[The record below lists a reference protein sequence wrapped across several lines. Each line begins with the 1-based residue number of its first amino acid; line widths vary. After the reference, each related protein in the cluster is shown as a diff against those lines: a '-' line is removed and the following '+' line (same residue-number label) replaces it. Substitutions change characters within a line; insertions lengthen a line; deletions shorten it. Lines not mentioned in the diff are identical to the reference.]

1 MADINPQDPQSANQ
15 YDDRTTAAVKSVLV
29 EIGQILGSFQGKY
42 AVIGG
47 AVPWLLLDNLE
58 MPHVGTID
66 VDLSLDA
73 EALGDGE
80 YVRLVEALMTNGYD
94 QNKDLK
100 KFQLV
105 RTIASADGGSPVD
118 IIVDFLMPRDAKIDR
133 NKPPILDDFAVQRA
147 DGADL
152 AMHFNQLVAVR
163 GSMPKGGINTVEI
176 AVCSIPALLAMKGHA
191 IQRRYKQK
199 DAYDI
204 YYCVRN
210 YPNGIDA
217 LAADCKALLARPSGA
232 EGYGFI
238 NEKFDTPEGFGPT
251 CVKNF
256 VAESNILGG
265 RTEEQWQLDAFGQ
278 VDEWMRALG
287 LRA

>member
-1 MADINPQDPQSANQ
+1 LAGINPADPQSANQ
-15 YDDRTTAAVKSVLV
+15 YDDRTTAAVKSVLI

-80 YVRLVEALMTNGYD
+80 YVRLVQALMTNGYN

-100 KFQLV
+100 KFQLL
-105 RTIASADGGSPVD
+105 RSIAAADGGEPIN
-118 IIVDFLMPRDAKIDR
+118 IIVDFLIPRDAEIDK

-152 AMHFNQLVAVR
+152 ALHFNQLVAVR
-163 GSMPKGGINTVEI
+163 GSMPKGGTNTVEI
-176 AVCSIPALLAMKGHA
+176 AACSIPALLAMKGHA

-204 YYCVRN
+204 YYCIRN
-210 YPNGIDA
+210 YPDGIAA
-217 LAADCKALLARPSGA
+217 LAADCKALLALPSGA
-232 EGYGFI
+232 VGYGFI
-238 NEKFDTPEGFGPT
+238 NDKFDTPEGFGPT

-256 VAESNILGG
+256 VARSNILGE
-265 RTEEQWQLDAFGQ
+265 RTEDQWQLDAFGQ
-278 VDEWMRALG
+278 VDEWLRALG

>member
-1 MADINPQDPQSANQ
+1 MNPQDPQSANQ
-15 YDDRTTAAVKSVLV
+15 YDDQTTAAVKSVLV

-80 YVRLVEALMTNGYD
+80 YVRLVEALMNNGYD

-105 RTIASADGGSPVD
+105 RSIAAADGGSPVD

-152 AMHFNQLVAVR
+152 AIHFNQLVAVR

-217 LAADCKALLARPSGA
+217 LAADCKALLARLSGA

>member
-1 MADINPQDPQSANQ
+1 MAGINPEDPQSANQ

-66 VDLSLDA
+66 VDLSVDA

-80 YVRLVEALMTNGYD
+80 YVRLVETLMTNGYE
-94 QNKDLK
+94 QNKQLK

-105 RTIASADGGSPVD
+105 RNIAVAGGGSPVD
-118 IIVDFLMPRDAKIDR
+118 IIVAFLMPRDAQIDR

-152 AMHFNQLVAVR
+152 AIHFNQLVAVR

-191 IQRRYKQK
+191 IQRRYKQRTRTTFTIVFAIIQTESAPLPQTAKLYSQAPAGQK
-199 DAYDI
+199 DTDLSTRSSMKSRGS
-204 YYCVRN
+204 VR
-210 YPNGIDA
+210 PA
-217 LAADCKALLARPSGA
+217 
-232 EGYGFI
+232 
-238 NEKFDTPEGFGPT
+238 
-251 CVKNF
+251 
-256 VAESNILGG
+256 
-265 RTEEQWQLDAFGQ
+265 
-278 VDEWMRALG
+278 
-287 LRA
+287 

>member
-1 MADINPQDPQSANQ
+1 M
-15 YDDRTTAAVKSVLV
+15 V

-66 VDLSLDA
+66 VDLSLNA

-105 RTIASADGGSPVD
+105 RTIAAADGGSPVD

-176 AVCSIPALLAMKGHA
+176 VVCSIPALLAMKGHA

-217 LAADCKALLARPSGA
+217 LAADCKALLALPSGA